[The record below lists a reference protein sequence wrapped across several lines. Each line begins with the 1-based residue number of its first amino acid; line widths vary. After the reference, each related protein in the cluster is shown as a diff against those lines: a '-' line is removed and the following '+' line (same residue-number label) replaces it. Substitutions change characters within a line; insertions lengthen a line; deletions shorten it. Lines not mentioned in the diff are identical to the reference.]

1 MILINNFF
9 PEGNDFKNV
18 SKILYRLFL
27 LIEFHNFWFDG
38 IIILPRV
45 GIQLFRDKAN

>member
-1 MILINNFF
+1 MILIKNFS
-9 PEGNDFKNV
+9 PEGNNFKNV
-18 SKILYRLFL
+18 SKVLSRIFL
-27 LIEFHNFWFDG
+27 VIEFHNFWFDG

>member
-1 MILINNFF
+1 MILIENFL
-9 PEGNDFKNV
+9 PEGNNFKNV
-18 SKILYRLFL
+18 SKVLNHVFL
-27 LIEFHNFWFDG
+27 VIEFHNFWFDG